1 MAKKTQK
8 KENLQNGG
16 SSIQI
21 NQTGFLP
28 SRKDVIP
35 FLLILFYFAVEF
47 IPGFGGVDDMGAQWF
62 YLVLLDFGVAI
73 YILDKKDEFE
83 LPSVRIFKNTFSKI
97 YLALFAL
104 AGISLFFSINVSE
117 GWVCYVRFVA
127 TIIAFFNISILLY
140 SRIHL
145 FKILAQLLSLI
156 LLIQALQSL
165 FLFFGEMHNYRLT
178 ELILAMKGRAGNK
191 NIFAAS
197 LVAKIPF
204 LLYCIYSFKPI
215 GKILNAGIFLIAAL
229 TIFLVNSRTSYL
241 GFLLQVIIYLALCLQ
256 QFVKGKN
263 KEQNLYRAGYI
274 FFGICIAFL
283 ISNIAI
289 SVAKSSFVDDSSDAN
304 QYGSISERL
313 ASVTSSTDESNK
325 ERLFLWSNAIEYSK
339 HHPFMGCGYG
349 NWKIASIPYT
359 KYLTDD
365 LLVPIHAHNDFLEY
379 TAELGLLGGLLYVS
393 LFVCLLY
400 FTVKTWFSQASDQVK
415 IVSAFSLIG
424 LAGYFIDAIFN
435 FPIERPVNQMFFVII
450 AALNISAFM
459 AKTDEESQESGSEKE
474 VSSLPKA
481 AFTFTS
487 MLVLLPCAYITFLT
501 YQSLVVQN
509 RVIPD
514 LVNEPVKLPLN
525 DVINSFPT
533 IPNLSSSAQPID
545 GIIGRYLYENKKYKE
560 AIVYLDRGAKANP
573 YIMYSEFLK
582 ADVYFADNKMDSA
595 FKYATMAYFT
605 KPRAK
610 TYYQTLIAVCS
621 RRGDTAT
628 IKKAFTLFTK
638 YRGNEVFG
646 WNFYLMGMLGAKGK
660 GNPELLGMADSA
672 VRRFPG
678 DKDLIT
684 RRTEIFTNMPAN
696 AVQGKVI
703 QGSDVILSNQLF
715 NEGNALFNQ
724 KDYAGAAQKFI
735 RSSKISSGTYG
746 VYENIAICYFNMK
759 DWAKSIPYF
768 DKVLS
773 MKTATDGK
781 SEYFKAA
788 ALINLGK
795 KEEACPL
802 LGIAKAKNYPGTDAL
817 INSYCK

>member
-1 MAKKTQK
+1 MAKKTQLK
-8 KENLQNGG
+8 GNNPLNIKTSKG
-16 SSIQI
+16 SF
-21 NQTGFLP
+21 GFIP
-28 SRKDVIP
+28 AQKDLIP
-35 FLLILFYFAVEF
+35 FIFTLLYFAVEF
-47 IPGFGGVDDMGAQWF
+47 IPGFGGVDDMGAQWI
-62 YLVLLDFGVAI
+62 YVVVLDFVIAL
-73 YILDKKDEFE
+73 YILDRKNEFE
-83 LPSVRIFKNTFSKI
+83 FPSIKLFKNTFSKL

-104 AGISLFFSINVSE
+104 AGISVFFSINHTE
-117 GWVCYVRFVA
+117 GWVCYVRFIA
-127 TIIAFFNISILLY
+127 TIIAFFNLSVLLY
-140 SRIHL
+140 GRTQL
-145 FKILAQLLSLI
+145 FKIFAQLLSLI
-156 LLIQALQSL
+156 VLVQSLQSL
-165 FLFFGEMHNYRLT
+165 ILFFGEMHNYRLT

-191 NIFAAS
+191 NIYAAS
-197 LVAKIPF
+197 LVAKLPF

-215 GKILNAGIFLIAAL
+215 GKLANTTIFLIASL

-241 GFLLQVIIYLALCLQ
+241 GYFFQIIIYLVICID
-256 QFVKGKN
+256 QFIKRKDR
-263 KEQNLYRAGYI
+263 EQNLFRVGFIVVTIGMA
-274 FFGICIAFL
+274 L
-283 ISNIAI
+283 VMSTIAI
-289 SVAKSSFVDDSSDAN
+289 SVAKSSFLDDSMDKD
-304 QYGSISERL
+304 QYGTITERISSI
-313 ASVTSSTDESNK
+313 TSSSDGSNS
-325 ERLFLWSNAIEYSK
+325 ERLFLWKNAADYIK
-339 HHPFMGCGYG
+339 QHPLMGCGYG

-359 KYLTDD
+359 KYLTND

-379 TAELGLLGGLLYVS
+379 TAELGWLGGLLYVS
-393 LFVCLLY
+393 LFVCLLVY
-400 FTVKTWFSQASDQVK
+400 SIKTWFSNAPDEVK
-415 IVSAFSLIG
+415 IISGFSLIG
-424 LAGYFIDAIFN
+424 LAAFFAEAFFN

-450 AALNISAFM
+450 AAINITAFNQRGEEGTEVTEQSKTVSNLPKSAF
-459 AKTDEESQESGSEKE
+459 
-474 VSSLPKA
+474 
-481 AFTFTS
+481 AFTSLLF
-487 MLVLLPCAYITFLT
+487 LLPSAYITYLT

-525 DVINSFPT
+525 DVISSFPT
-533 IPNLSSSAQPID
+533 IPNLSSSAQPIE
-545 GIIGRYLYENKKYKE
+545 GIIGRYLYESKKYPE
-560 AIVYLDRGAKANP
+560 AIAYLDRGAKANP

-582 ADVYFADNKMDSA
+582 ADVYFAENKMDSA
-595 FKYATMAYFT
+595 YKYATLAYFT

-621 RRGDTAT
+621 RTGDTAT
-628 IKKAFTLFTK
+628 IKKAFKLFTR
-638 YRGNEVFG
+638 YRPNEVFG
-646 WNFYLMGMLGAKGK
+646 WNFYLMGMLGAKTK

-735 RSSKISSGTYG
+735 RSSQISSGTYG